1 MGRSRIF
8 LISSMVIFGTI
19 GLFVRGIALSA
30 AEIALYRSLLAI
42 ILVGAFI
49 LVRKKDNTSTK
60 QSIRRALPLLFL
72 SGAALGFNWILLF
85 EAYRYT
91 TISSA
96 TLAYYFAPVLVT
108 LLSLVL
114 FKEKMRAKQWLCFI
128 FSTLGVLLITGIG
141 SGSTSTVGV
150 LLGLGAACLYATVV
164 LINKYIGQIDGILR
178 TLLQFSAAAIVLI
191 PYVALTGGFHITSLQ
206 MSGLFLLLT
215 VGLIHTGVAY
225 CLYFSSLKDM
235 RGQEVAVMSYIDP
248 LVAVIT
254 SVTILQEPI
263 SPLEIIGGILI
274 LGSALLNELNFGIN
288 KK

>member
-1 MGRSRIF
+1 
-8 LISSMVIFGTI
+8 MVIFGTI